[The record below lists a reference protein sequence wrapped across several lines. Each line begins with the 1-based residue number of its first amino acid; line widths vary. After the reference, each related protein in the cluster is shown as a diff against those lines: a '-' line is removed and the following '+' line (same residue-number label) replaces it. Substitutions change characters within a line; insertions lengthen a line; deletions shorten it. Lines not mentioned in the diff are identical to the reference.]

1 MNKKKITALVLAL
14 GLVALTQPG
23 AGDVALAQEAGMY
36 MVKITNLTPG
46 QTFTP
51 ILAATHNGGAS
62 IFLPGTQASMGLESL
77 AEEGRT
83 MMLKMA
89 LESHASVMA
98 VQNSMGLTTPAVTR
112 DITIMGGGGY
122 DRLSVVSM
130 LIPTNDAFF
139 GVDTS
144 LPAYGET
151 KVVYGYAYDA
161 GTEMNDESCAS
172 IPGPHAEC
180 GGMGTHDAGGRGEG
194 AITISNGILGHGDF
208 SRDHDWK
215 NPVARITIYMV
226 Q

>member
-1 MNKKKITALVLAL
+1 MNTKRLFALVLAL

-23 AGDVALAQEAGMY
+23 ANDVALAQEAGTY
-36 MVKITNLTPG
+36 MVKVTNLTPG
-46 QTFTP
+46 QSFTP
-51 ILAATHNGGAS
+51 ILAATHSGEMS

-83 MMLKMA
+83 MMLEMA
-89 LESHASVMA
+89 LDGNSSVMA
-98 VQNSMGLTTPAVTR
+98 VEMTMGLTTPAVTKE
-112 DITIMGGGGY
+112 ITIMGGGGY
-122 DRLSVVSM
+122 DRLSLVSM

-151 KVVYGYAYDA
+151 KTVYAYAYDA

-180 GGMGTHDAGGRGEG
+180 GGMGTHDAGGAGEG
-194 AITISNGILGHGDF
+194 AITISNGVLGHGDF
-208 SRDHDWK
+208 DRSYDWK
-215 NPVARITIYMV
+215 NPVARITIYM